1 MQDDG
6 PTPTPDGVG
15 PVVSISRSR
24 ACLVIVLAGALVSGT
39 AGSTRPIGPTPLDTR
54 LNPRRA
60 SHAITTEC
68 ETSSAE

>member
-24 ACLVIVLAGALVSGT
+24 ACLVIVLVGALVSGT
-39 AGSTRPIGPTPLDTR
+39 AGPTRPIRPTPLDTR

-60 SHAITTEC
+60 DHAITTER
-68 ETSSAE
+68 ETPSAE